1 MQPDERIQQTW
12 LEMFKGIGVAS
23 EPLVRRL
30 GDGYYAAVLRPAS
43 GSSGSYPVAVSDFE
57 RLKPYIPH
65 LERTRAVNLHGPTGS
80 LAPESESLA
89 SWAGGF
95 AAEVECGK
103 IHAVAVVDTEEFKYR
118 FLAAMAVCGW
128 QVEASDPCL
137 RIDNGEF
144 VEQVNLLNA
153 LVRMVHSRSTIETAA
168 GVVVEETKTQFAR
181 NAELF
186 FQFRQR
192 FQQYRPAVFD
202 HYFVAEMEK
211 SCVSAGWDYWEISE
225 KPLAESEL
233 VFQQA
238 MDEMETVLAC
248 PANEWLP
255 NLVADGCSLNEN

>member
-1 MQPDERIQQTW
+1 MQNDERIQQTW
-12 LEMFKGIGVAS
+12 LEMFKGMGVVS
-23 EPLVRRL
+23 EPLVRHL
-30 GDGYYAAVLRPAS
+30 GDGYYAAVLRPVS
-43 GSSGSYPVAVSDFE
+43 GSSGSYPVAVPDFE

-89 SWAGGF
+89 SWAGGL
-95 AAEVECGK
+95 AASVESGK

-118 FLAAMAVCGW
+118 FLAAIAACGW
-128 QVEASDPCL
+128 YVEAFDPCL
-137 RIDNGEF
+137 QIGDGEF

-202 HYFVAEMEK
+202 HYFVAELER
-211 SCVSAGWDYWEISE
+211 SCVSAGWDYWEISGMAA
-225 KPLAESEL
+225 AESEQ

-238 MDEMETVLAC
+238 MDELESVLTC

-255 NLVADGCSLNEN
+255 NRVAGSCGRN